1 MAKKA
6 TAKSDAAVSASG
18 AGGKD
23 YTVLARRYRPQ
34 QFDDLIGQEPVAQA
48 LKNAIQS
55 NRIAH
60 AYLFTGVRGVGKT
73 STARILAKAL
83 NCAKGPTI
91 TPCDECSNCK
101 ATAVGEDIDV
111 LEIDGASNN
120 KVEEVRELRQNT
132 QYRPQNS
139 RFKIYIID
147 EVHMLSGSAFNALL
161 KTLEEPPP
169 HVKFIFATTEVN
181 KIPITILSRCQRFDL
196 SGISRESIAER
207 LKSIVKAEGHEAED
221 EALQLIARRAGGSM
235 RDAQS
240 LMDQALAFS
249 EGKVTLDQVQ
259 KLLGLA
265 HEEEILNIVRPV
277 LERDPAQALK
287 ALHLCLSK
295 NVQLGELLDQWI
307 DLWRQLLLR
316 ATLGDTPLARE
327 LCEADLKP
335 FSAALASWKP
345 EALMAGMDVLVS
357 TKTRFRTT
365 GQTQVLLELATIRLC
380 RLADMLPLVDIARRL
395 DGLAKGATRGGSM
408 QSASRTVTAPAK
420 PIAAPST
427 NRQVLEPTS
436 QSVQLYDVEQP
447 AALWAALLDQLGT
460 QQVRL
465 QLGRSIRQS
474 YVPPSAL
481 LATFPAG
488 GEAARDFCSDSNRSA
503 KLEEML
509 KKLTG
514 KQLALRFEIEAN
526 GEAVVNVPKAVQQ
539 RQTALLNPLAKAIME
554 QLSGQLVHIDEGFG
568 G

>member
-6 TAKSDAAVSASG
+6 TAKSDAAVSG
-18 AGGKD
+18 GGKD

-101 ATAVGEDIDV
+101 AISVGEDTDV

-132 QYRPQNS
+132 QYRPQSS

-147 EVHMLSGSAFNALL
+147 EVHMLSPSAFNALL

-196 SGISRESIAER
+196 SGISRESIKDR
-207 LKSIVKAEGHEAED
+207 LKAIVKAEGHEAED
-221 EALQLIARRAGGSM
+221 EALQLVARRAGGSM

-277 LERDPAQALK
+277 LERNPAEALK

-335 FSAALASWKP
+335 FSAALANWKL

-357 TKTRFRTT
+357 TKTRFRST

-380 RLADMLPLVDIARRL
+380 RLADMLPLVDIAKRL
-395 DGLAKGATRGGSM
+395 DGLAKGATRGGAM
-408 QSASRTVTAPAK
+408 QSASRTMTAPAK
-420 PIAAPST
+420 PVAAPSAT
-427 NRQVLEPTS
+427 RQTFEMPAPSAAL
-436 QSVQLYDVEQP
+436 QLYDVEQP
-447 AALWAALLDQLGT
+447 AALWAALLEQLGS
-460 QQVRL
+460 QQISL
-465 QLGRSIRQS
+465 QLGRSNRQTF
-474 YVPPSAL
+474 VPPGAL
-481 LATFPAG
+481 LVTFPSG
-488 GEAARDFCSDSNRSA
+488 SESTKDFCSDSNRSA
-503 KLEEML
+503 KLEEMI

-514 KQLALRFEIEAN
+514 KAIALRYEVATN
-526 GEAVVNVPKAVQQ
+526 GAPVTVVPKAVQQ
-539 RQTALLNPLAKAIME
+539 RQMALRAPLAKAVME
-554 QLSGQLVHIDEGFG
+554 QLAGQLVHIDDGFG

>member
-6 TAKSDAAVSASG
+6 TARNEAAETSKG
-18 AGGKD
+18 TQD

-83 NCAKGPTI
+83 NCVKGPTI
-91 TPCDECSNCK
+91 TPCDECSACR
-101 ATAVGEDIDV
+101 AISVGEDIDV

-132 QYRPQNS
+132 QYRPQSS

-169 HVKFIFATTEVN
+169 HVKFIFATTEVQ

-196 SGISRESIAER
+196 SGISRESIKDR
-207 LKSIVKAEGHEAED
+207 LKSIVKAEGQEAEE
-221 EALQLIARRAGGSM
+221 EALLLIARRAGGSM

-240 LMDQALAFS
+240 LMDQVLAFS
-249 EGKVTLDQVQ
+249 EGKVTLEQVQ

-265 HEEEILNIVRPV
+265 RDDAIMGIVQPV
-277 LERDPAQALK
+277 LERNTAK
-287 ALHLCLSK
+287 ALETLHDCLNK
-295 NVQLGELLDQWI
+295 NVQLAELLDQWI

-316 ATLGDTPLARE
+316 ATLGDSSLVKE

-335 FSAALASWKP
+335 LAGALAGWKP
-345 EALMAGMDVLVS
+345 EALMAGLDVLVS
-357 TKTRFRTT
+357 TKTRFRST
-365 GQTQVLLELATIRLC
+365 GQSQVLLELATIRLC
-380 RLADMLPLVDIARRL
+380 RLADMLPLADVAHRL
-395 DGLAKGATRGGSM
+395 DGLARGASRGSPM
-408 QSASRTVTAPAK
+408 TSASRSTTAPAK
-420 PIAAPST
+420 SQSAPLARQPI
-427 NRQVLEPTS
+427 LEPPAPA
-436 QSVQLYDVEQP
+436 QLYSLEQP
-447 AALWAALLDQLGT
+447 EALWAAFLEAVGT
-460 QQVRL
+460 QSQVRF
-465 QLGRSIRQS
+465 QLDRSVKRSFQ
-474 YVPPSAL
+474 PPGAL
-481 LATFPAG
+481 LVTFPAG
-488 GEAARDFCSDSNRSA
+488 DDGAKDFCSDGNRCA
-503 KLEEML
+503 RLEDIL

-514 KQLALRFEIEAN
+514 KSVALRFEVA
-526 GEAVVNVPKAVQQ
+526 GETQAGAAVPRAIQQKQKALQV
-539 RQTALLNPLAKAIME
+539 PLAKAVME
-554 QLSGQLVHIDEGFG
+554 QLGGQIVHIDDGFG
-568 G
+568 VE

>member
-6 TAKSDAAVSASG
+6 TAKSDAAASG
-18 AGGKD
+18 GGKD

-101 ATAVGEDIDV
+101 AISVGEDTDV

-132 QYRPQNS
+132 QYRPQGS

-196 SGISRESIAER
+196 SGISRESIKDR
-207 LKSIVKAEGHEAED
+207 LKAIVKAEGHEAED
-221 EALQLIARRAGGSM
+221 GALQLIARRAGGSM

-277 LERDPAQALK
+277 LERNPAEALK

-295 NVQLGELLDQWI
+295 NVQLGEMLDQWI

-316 ATLGDTPLARE
+316 ATLGDTPLAKE

-335 FSAALASWKP
+335 LSAALSSWKP

-380 RLADMLPLVDIARRL
+380 RLADMLPLVDIAKRL
-395 DGLAKGATRGGSM
+395 DGLAKGATRGGAM
-408 QSASRTVTAPAK
+408 PSASRTTTTPPVK
-420 PIAAPST
+420 PVAAPST
-427 NRQVLEPTS
+427 NRQTVEVPAPTS
-436 QSVQLYDVEQP
+436 AGQLYDVEQP
-447 AALWAALLDQLGT
+447 AALWAALLEQLGS
-460 QQVRL
+460 QQISL
-465 QLGRSIRQS
+465 QLGRSIRQTF
-474 YVPPSAL
+474 VPPGAL
-481 LATFPAG
+481 LVTFPAG
-488 GEAARDFCSDSNRSA
+488 SESTKDFCTDSNRSA
-503 KLEEML
+503 KLEEMI

-514 KQLALRFEIEAN
+514 KAIALRYEVAN
-526 GEAVVNVPKAVQQ
+526 DGAPVTVVPKAVQQ
-539 RQTALLNPLAKAIME
+539 RQMALQAPLAKAVME
-554 QLSGQLVHIDEGFG
+554 QLAGQLVHIDDGFG
-568 G
+568 T